1 MIILLK
7 LRNLALFALLV
18 LSLSF
23 IYIGYTGFGDNG
35 QVAEEFTEKD
45 LPLVE
50 EIVVEEEEDKMMLEP
65 ETVEPVFTLADE
77 EKIET
82 IKEIDNYFVNFRME
96 RERKNASQIEI
107 LKETVNNPNSSPEMI
122 KKAQEELL
130 KISEKLSL
138 EMQAENLLKAKGYE
152 ETAVIIQGDKT
163 TVVINKSDLDEKD
176 IARIGDL
183 MVRSTGCNIEG
194 VAIIPLTGGK

>member
-1 MIILLK
+1 M
-7 LRNLALFALLV
+7 
-18 LSLSF
+18 SLSF

-122 KKAQEELL
+122 KKPR
-130 KISEKLSL
+130 
-138 EMQAENLLKAKGYE
+138 
-152 ETAVIIQGDKT
+152 
-163 TVVINKSDLDEKD
+163 KSF
-176 IARIGDL
+176 
-183 MVRSTGCNIEG
+183 
-194 VAIIPLTGGK
+194 